1 MPNTDQNTGSTPVAS
16 NQNPA
21 TDEFDLGMLSQDN
34 SSSNET
40 SDSSIETAPTVSE
53 ETPVIT
59 TNSSLDFN
67 LDLPDSYAEDPNSNQ
82 SENKTEEPAAAP
94 VVDSV
99 APDTSAENNSEA
111 KAEESWIPSIILPEA
126 STESVS
132 ETPVVAENLE
142 KAPEV
147 NFEANNDQTST
158 AEPVS
163 TENSWWM
170 FASTESVSDSGQNG
184 WALFSSTQASDETFV
199 PDTTDSSTSNST
211 ALFWETPVDANLNSQ
226 PSADINLDETAP
238 SFRVQPQNWESLS
251 DTLKF
256 QEEVEIPSES
266 TSTLDTSNTDQE
278 ATSTPNPLLEEPTL
292 EEESTLNMDTLM
304 NEESTVDISSL
315 ESSPLQETSQE
326 NVENWVANEQ
336 PVQDNSSTWTVDLN
350 TMLNQP
356 TDQVIPATT
365 ETSEQTATPSDAV
378 GTPVSE
384 AAPEQ
389 NAEIDP
395 FLAMKQTLEWKNN
408 TWFQATDKPTLDLNN
423 IPSQP
428 QWTNPLKSGFLSKL
442 KGISLGWG
450 SSSKKSLVPVLSI
463 LGIVVAWA
471 LVFIRYPD
479 LFTGLISSQNPQ
491 PVVLPSDPV
500 EPEHPSAGNLT
511 GESTGDVQEP
521 IIEPG
526 TTTWDDQ
533 EIVEV
538 IEPSPTE
545 VPVDE
550 NIINW
555 GDDDIQVIDLT
566 SDSDPVVQNEQF
578 PSTPSVPEE
587 PSIPETPNNPTED
600 PSTNP
605 EAVNPLEA
613 VEGLVGPI
621 NNNDLV
627 AQEIMQYQELG
638 ASLKDQWAAANNKK
652 MHRYGTVLEK
662 SAKDLIQQL
671 ENGENIDISTWME
684 KKATFDDYV
693 EKANA

>member
-34 SSSNET
+34 SSSNVT
-40 SDSSIETAPTVSE
+40 TDSSIETAPTVSE

-67 LDLPDSYAEDPNSNQ
+67 LDLPDSYAEDSNSNQ

-99 APDTSAENNSEA
+99 APDTSADNNSEA

-126 STESVS
+126 SIESVS

-147 NFEANNDQTST
+147 NFEANNDQAPT

-170 FASTESVSDSGQNG
+170 FANAEPVSDSGQNG

-199 PDTTDSSTSNST
+199 PDTTDSSTSSST
-211 ALFWETPVDANLNSQ
+211 TLFWESPVDANLNEQ
-226 PSADINLDETAP
+226 PSADINLDEATP
-238 SFRVQPQNWESLS
+238 SFGVQPQNWESLS

-256 QEEVEIPSES
+256 QEEVEIPSEN
-266 TSTLDTSNTDQE
+266 TSTLDTWNTDQE
-278 ATSTPNPLLEEPTL
+278 ATSAPNPLLEEPTL
-292 EEESTLNMDTLM
+292 EEESTLNMDSLM

-315 ESSPLQETSQE
+315 ESSPLQEAPQE
-326 NVENWVANEQ
+326 NIENWVSNEQ
-336 PVQDNSSTWTVDLN
+336 SVQDNTSTWTVDLN

-356 TDQVIPATT
+356 TEQVIPAST
-365 ETSEQTATPSDAV
+365 ESSEQATTPSDAV
-378 GTPVSE
+378 ETPVSE
-384 AAPEQ
+384 TAPEQ

-408 TWFQATDKPTLDLNN
+408 AWFQATDKPTLDLNN

-442 KGISLGWG
+442 SGISLGWG
-450 SSSKKSLVPVLSI
+450 SSKKSLVPVLSI
-463 LGIVVAWA
+463 LGVVVAWA

-479 LFTGLISSQNPQ
+479 LFTGLISSQDPQ

-500 EPEHPSAGNLT
+500 EPEHPSAWNLT
-511 GESTGDVQEP
+511 GEATWDVQEP
-521 IIEPG
+521 ITEPE
-526 TTTWDDQ
+526 TTTWDTQ
-533 EIVEV
+533 ENVDV

-578 PSTPSVPEE
+578 PSTPSIPEE
-587 PSIPETPNNPTED
+587 PSTPETPNNPTED